1 VKIWSRIHICII
13 LQKAGFLWY
22 FLNAFYVV
30 MKMNRIREVMRKKG
44 ITQKELAEEVSID
57 QGTLSKIINEKKEIT
72 LKTARKISDALG
84 FGIDYLWPN

>member
-1 VKIWSRIHICII
+1 MMNV
-13 LQKAGFLWY
+13 
-22 FLNAFYVV
+22 
-30 MKMNRIREVMRKKG
+30 NRIREVMRKKG
-44 ITQKELAEEVSID
+44 ITQKDLANAVNID

>member
-1 VKIWSRIHICII
+1 M
-13 LQKAGFLWY
+13 
-22 FLNAFYVV
+22 LNESLGDE
-30 MKMNRIREVMRKKG
+30 MNRIREVMKKKD
-44 ITQKELAEEVSID
+44 ITQKDLANAVNID